1 MDKQNIT
8 LGKILSIGGKPG
20 LYKMIAQAKNGVIVE
35 SLLDQKR
42 LQAFAHDKISSLDEI
57 SVFTQTDDKP
67 LKEVFKLIH
76 QATNGGPAPDTKAES
91 PELLGFF
98 EQVLP
103 EYDRERVYV
112 SHIKK
117 IFSWYNLLLEKDL
130 LVLEDEETKETDE
143 ATTEQSNPTGEGDE
157 LK

>member
-1 MDKQNIT
+1 MEKKSIA

-20 LYKMIAQAKNGVIVE
+20 LYKMIAQAKNGVVVE

-42 LQAFAHDKISSLDEI
+42 FQAFAHDKISSLDEI

-76 QATNGGPAPDTKAES
+76 HATTGGPAPDAKAES
-91 PELLGFF
+91 HELLGFF

-117 IFSWYNLLLEKDL
+117 IFSWYNLLLEKHL
-130 LVLEDEETKETDE
+130 LILEDEETKETDE
-143 ATTEQSNPTGEGDE
+143 AASEKSEPTPDGDE